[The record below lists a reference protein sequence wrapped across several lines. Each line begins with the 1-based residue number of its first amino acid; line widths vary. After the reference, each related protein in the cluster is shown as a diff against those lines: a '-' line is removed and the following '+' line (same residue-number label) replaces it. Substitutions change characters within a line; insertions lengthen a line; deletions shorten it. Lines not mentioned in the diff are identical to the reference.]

1 MLAQAAEYT
10 PGSGVLAGGTVAAE
24 QKLDGYRTILFTPI
38 GPGGQ
43 MLLQTR
49 RGSLIQD
56 AFPDLVAAAAQL
68 PDGLVLDGEVVT
80 WDTAAGQLSFEALQ
94 RRAAARG
101 RTAAALATKTPAF
114 FIAFDALQI
123 SGTSLLTLSYAER
136 RRRLEVLFAAHQLAS
151 PWTLCPQTTDPATA
165 REWMEEWTD
174 VPGVEGLVLKNLN
187 QRYLPGVRGWTK
199 IRRRDTS
206 EAVIGAITGTLKR
219 PELLLLGR
227 HDETGRLRPVGRT
240 VPLRPGAARELSAH
254 LTAAGPG
261 HPWTGARFSSAWGS
275 RDVLDTILVE
285 PDLVAEI
292 SADTSTDRGGVWRH
306 PIRYYACAWTRPLP
320 TCPPSVAARHSHR
333 AITYVLGPGGD
344 EAVGHP
350 PYGVHGGVRCG
361 YRDGGGVRAV
371 GARPPSRPSWPGP
384 YPVLRRY
391 SGVAGVRGAV
401 REVAIA
407 LHGACTR
414 SHAAGCRWRER
425 RRGWVHVREADRLPA
440 RRAGFSRHLNVSHLS
455 VSRGFAVAV
464 LRPAV
469 VGSSSRARGRR

>member
-1 MLAQAAEYT
+1 MALFPPFEPMLAQAAEYT
-10 PGSGVLAGGTVAAE
+10 PGSGVLAGGAVAAE

-43 MLLQTR
+43 LLLQTR

-114 FIAFDALQI
+114 FVAFDALQI
-123 SGTSLLTLSYAER
+123 SGTSLLALPYAER
-136 RRRLEVLFAAHQLAS
+136 RRRLEVLFAAQQLAS

-187 QRYLPGVRGWTK
+187 QRYKPEVRGWTK

-206 EAVIGAITGTLKR
+206 EAVIGAITGTLAR

-240 VPLRPGAARELSAH
+240 VPLRPDAARELAAH
-254 LTAAGPG
+254 LTAAGSA
-261 HPWTGARFSSAWGS
+261 HPWTGARFSSAWGT
-275 RDVLDTILVE
+275 RDVLDTTLVE

-292 SADTSTDRGGVWRH
+292 STDTSTDRGGIYRH
-306 PIRYYACAWTRPLP
+306 PIRYVRLRLDASIDDVPQF
-320 TCPPSVAARHSHR
+320 
-333 AITYVLGPGGD
+333 GGT
-344 EAVGHP
+344 P
-350 PYGVHGGVRCG
+350 
-361 YRDGGGVRAV
+361 
-371 GARPPSRPSWPGP
+371 ARPQG
-384 YPVLRRY
+384 
-391 SGVAGVRGAV
+391 
-401 REVAIA
+401 
-407 LHGACTR
+407 
-414 SHAAGCRWRER
+414 
-425 RRGWVHVREADRLPA
+425 
-440 RRAGFSRHLNVSHLS
+440 
-455 VSRGFAVAV
+455 
-464 LRPAV
+464 
-469 VGSSSRARGRR
+469 